1 MRVEEP
7 LTRWPERTILHEKK
21 QLDSPKQKR
30 LEATNMTKLRKLTA
44 LLLAGALT
52 LLLLTACSGGGGSSG
67 PEAQAE
73 AKVMRAINNGRAT
86 ALANDEGM
94 RTVANARLDALE
106 LELNGAALGY
116 KFSNK
121 ADVKW
126 DADNQNA
133 TLTLVAKYDY
143 NDTTLQKIIDQI
155 KGSNQDQALDFALK
169 GNYTKAGV
177 VARIIRGQ
185 TYVAISLRVGR
196 NL

>member
-1 MRVEEP
+1 
-7 LTRWPERTILHEKK
+7 
-21 QLDSPKQKR
+21 
-30 LEATNMTKLRKLTA
+30 MTKLRKLTA

-67 PEAQAE
+67 PEAH
-73 AKVMRAINNGRAT
+73 VMRAINNGRRAEP
-86 ALANDEGM
+86 LSNDPDMQE
-94 RTVANARLDALE
+94 VAAAHLDDLDAKLRID
-106 LELNGAALGY
+106 AFGY
-116 KFSNK
+116 TVFNK
-121 ADVKW
+121 VDAKW

-155 KGSNQDQALDFALK
+155 KGSNQDQALDFALN

-177 VARIIRGQ
+177 VARTIRGQ

>member
-7 LTRWPERTILHEKK
+7 LTRWPERTLLHEKNNWTHQNK
-21 QLDSPKQKR
+21 TIGGDPHDKTEKADCPAS
-30 LEATNMTKLRKLTA
+30 
-44 LLLAGALT
+44 AGALT

-73 AKVMRAINNGRAT
+73 AKVMRAINNGRAEP
-86 ALANDEGM
+86 LANDDGM
-94 RTVANARLDALE
+94 RTVANARLDDLDATLKFD
-106 LELNGAALGY
+106 AFGY
-116 KFSNK
+116 TVFNK
-121 ADVKW
+121 VDAKW
-126 DADNQNA
+126 DGDNKNA

-155 KGSNQDQALDFALK
+155 KGNDQNEALDFALN

-177 VARIIRGQ
+177 VARTIRGQ

>member
-1 MRVEEP
+1 
-7 LTRWPERTILHEKK
+7 
-21 QLDSPKQKR
+21 
-30 LEATNMTKLRKLTA
+30 MTKLRKLTA

-67 PEAQAE
+67 PKAQAEAEAE
-73 AKVMRAINNGRAT
+73 AKVMEAINKGRAVNGRAV
-86 ALANDEGM
+86 ALANDPDM
-94 RTVANARLDALE
+94 QKVANTYLDDLE
-106 LELNGAALGY
+106 FELNGAALGY

-121 ADVKW
+121 ADAKW

-155 KGSNQDQALDFALK
+155 SGSNQNKALNFALN

-177 VARIIRGQ
+177 VARIIHGQ

>member
-1 MRVEEP
+1 
-7 LTRWPERTILHEKK
+7 
-21 QLDSPKQKR
+21 
-30 LEATNMTKLRKLTA
+30 MTKLRKLTA

-73 AKVMRAINNGRAT
+73 AKVMRAINNGRAI
-86 ALANDEGM
+86 DDGM
-94 RTVANARLDALE
+94 RTVANARLYDLDATL
-106 LELNGAALGY
+106 
-116 KFSNK
+116 KFDAFWYTVFNK
-121 ADVKW
+121 VDAKW
-126 DADNQNA
+126 DGDNKNA

-143 NDTTLQKIIDQI
+143 NDTTLQKIIDKI
-155 KGSNQDQALDFALK
+155 KGSDQNEALDFALN

-177 VARIIRGQ
+177 VARTIRGQ

>member
-1 MRVEEP
+1 
-7 LTRWPERTILHEKK
+7 
-21 QLDSPKQKR
+21 
-30 LEATNMTKLRKLTA
+30 MTKLRKLTA

-52 LLLLTACSGGGGSSG
+52 LLLLTACSGGGGGSSG

-73 AKVMRAINNGRAT
+73 AKVMRAINNGRAV
-86 ALANDEGM
+86 ALANDDGM

-106 LELNGAALGY
+106 LVLKGNALGY
-116 KFSNK
+116 QFFNK
-121 ADVKW
+121 VDAKW
-126 DADNQNA
+126 DNDNKNA

-155 KGSNQDQALDFALK
+155 KGSDQNEALDFALN

-177 VARIIRGQ
+177 AARIIRGQ
-185 TYVAISLRVGR
+185 IYVAISLRVGR

>member
-1 MRVEEP
+1 
-7 LTRWPERTILHEKK
+7 
-21 QLDSPKQKR
+21 
-30 LEATNMTKLRKLTA
+30 MTKLRKLTA

-52 LLLLTACSGGGGSSG
+52 LLLLTACSGGGGSSS

-73 AKVMRAINNGRAT
+73 AEAKVMQAINSGRSGRTT

-94 RTVANARLDALE
+94 RTVANARLDDLE
-106 LELNGAALGY
+106 AKLKFNAFGY
-116 KFSNK
+116 TVFNK
-121 ADVKW
+121 VDAKW

-143 NDTTLQKIIDQI
+143 NDTTLQNIIDQI
-155 KGSNQDQALDFALK
+155 KGNDQNEALDFALN

-177 VARIIRGQ
+177 MARIIRGQ

>member
-1 MRVEEP
+1 
-7 LTRWPERTILHEKK
+7 
-21 QLDSPKQKR
+21 
-30 LEATNMTKLRKLTA
+30 MTKLRKLTA

-73 AKVMRAINNGRAT
+73 AKVMGAINNGRAV
-86 ALANDEGM
+86 ALANDDGM
-94 RTVANARLDALE
+94 RTVANARLE
-106 LELNGAALGY
+106 LVLKGNALGY
-116 KFSNK
+116 QFFNK
-121 ADVKW
+121 VDAKW
-126 DADNQNA
+126 DNDNKNA

-155 KGSNQDQALDFALK
+155 KGSDQNEALDFALN

-177 VARIIRGQ
+177 VARTIRGQ

>member
-1 MRVEEP
+1 
-7 LTRWPERTILHEKK
+7 
-21 QLDSPKQKR
+21 
-30 LEATNMTKLRKLTA
+30 MTKLRKLTA

-73 AKVMRAINNGRAT
+73 AEVMRAINKGRT
-86 ALANDEGM
+86 MALSNDPDMQE
-94 RTVANARLDALE
+94 VAAAHLDDLDAKLRID
-106 LELNGAALGY
+106 AFGY
-116 KFSNK
+116 TVFNK
-121 ADVKW
+121 VDAKW

-155 KGSNQDQALDFALK
+155 KGNDQNEALDFALN

-177 VARIIRGQ
+177 AARIIRGQ

>member
-1 MRVEEP
+1 
-7 LTRWPERTILHEKK
+7 
-21 QLDSPKQKR
+21 
-30 LEATNMTKLRKLTA
+30 MTKLRKLTA

-52 LLLLTACSGGGGSSG
+52 LLFLTACSGGGGGSSS

-73 AKVMRAINNGRAT
+73 ANVMRAINNGRAVALSNDPDMREVAT
-86 ALANDEGM
+86 AHLDD
-94 RTVANARLDALE
+94 LDAKLKI
-106 LELNGAALGY
+106 NAFGY
-116 KFSNK
+116 TAFNK
-121 ADVKW
+121 VDAKW

-155 KGSNQDQALDFALK
+155 RGSNQNKALDFALN

-177 VARIIRGQ
+177 VARTIRGQ
-185 TYVAISLRVGR
+185 TYVAISLRVGK

>member
-1 MRVEEP
+1 
-7 LTRWPERTILHEKK
+7 
-21 QLDSPKQKR
+21 
-30 LEATNMTKLRKLTA
+30 MTKLRKLTA

-52 LLLLTACSGGGGSSG
+52 LLLLTACSGGGSSG

-73 AKVMRAINNGRAT
+73 AEVMGAINKGRTMNGHT
-86 ALANDEGM
+86 VALANDDGM
-94 RTVANARLDALE
+94 RTVANARLDALDKE
-106 LELNGAALGY
+106 LELKGDAFGY
-116 KFSNK
+116 QFFNK
-121 ADVKW
+121 VDAKW
-126 DADNQNA
+126 DNDNKNA

-155 KGSNQDQALDFALK
+155 KGSDQNEALDFALN